1 MRYNTHVCLVS
12 DNITSNVTPVLEP
25 SFRPEKVI
33 LIVAKNYGQ
42 YALWL
47 KQVLQQSGVAIE
59 EWHVEDAWDSAMLYE
74 KVRMNLD
81 REDTQGFALNVSCG
95 TNSMNIAAYEAFRDY
110 KLPIFYVHPDLD
122 RLMWMYPHSH
132 KYFDISDKIKL
143 PSFFK
148 LYGTEVTSN
157 INRADVSDSHQM
169 LMNEL
174 IENINYYEKALAKL
188 NYVAS
193 KASDR
198 RDYIVKLDDSMIK
211 DKVFLE
217 LLDLLLK
224 HEVVKKIDKSVQFV
238 NKEARFFAN
247 GGWLEDYVYCVVS
260 DLIDEIPCIQ
270 DLSRAV
276 ELQRMHKGDSIK
288 NELDVVFLA
297 NNRLFLIECKTA
309 KWEKSSADGKG
320 AHAVYKIDTLKDV
333 LGGIQAEAMIVSY
346 QPLRANDRVRASDLN
361 ILTVS
366 NTEIQS
372 LKTIIKG
379 WIK

>member
-1 MRYNTHVCLVS
+1 M
-12 DNITSNVTPVLEP
+12 
-25 SFRPEKVI
+25 
-33 LIVAKNYGQ
+33 
-42 YALWL
+42 
-47 KQVLQQSGVAIE
+47 
-59 EWHVEDAWDSAMLYE
+59 
-74 KVRMNLD
+74 
-81 REDTQGFALNVSCG
+81 
-95 TNSMNIAAYEAFRDY
+95 
-110 KLPIFYVHPDLD
+110 
-122 RLMWMYPHSH
+122 
-132 KYFDISDKIKL
+132 
-143 PSFFK
+143 
-148 LYGTEVTSN
+148 
-157 INRADVSDSHQM
+157 SDSHQM

>member
-1 MRYNTHVCLVS
+1 M
-12 DNITSNVTPVLEP
+12 
-25 SFRPEKVI
+25 
-33 LIVAKNYGQ
+33 
-42 YALWL
+42 
-47 KQVLQQSGVAIE
+47 
-59 EWHVEDAWDSAMLYE
+59 
-74 KVRMNLD
+74 
-81 REDTQGFALNVSCG
+81 
-95 TNSMNIAAYEAFRDY
+95 
-110 KLPIFYVHPDLD
+110 
-122 RLMWMYPHSH
+122 
-132 KYFDISDKIKL
+132 
-143 PSFFK
+143 
-148 LYGTEVTSN
+148 
-157 INRADVSDSHQM
+157 
-169 LMNEL
+169 
-174 IENINYYEKALAKL
+174 
-188 NYVAS
+188 
-193 KASDR
+193 
-198 RDYIVKLDDSMIK
+198 
-211 DKVFLE
+211 FLE